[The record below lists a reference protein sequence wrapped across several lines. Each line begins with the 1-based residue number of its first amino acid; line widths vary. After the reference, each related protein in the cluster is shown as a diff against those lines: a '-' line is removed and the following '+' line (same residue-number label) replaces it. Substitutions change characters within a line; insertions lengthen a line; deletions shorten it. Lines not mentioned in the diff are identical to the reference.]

1 MPKLSAIAKLYKLI
15 CIVLNSIILNQQ
27 QHYQQQVHYLKIIIK
42 KKFYNGKK
50 LVSKTKLANHQI

>member
-27 QHYQQQVHYLKIIIK
+27 QHYQQQVSLSKNNNKEKI
-42 KKFYNGKK
+42 
-50 LVSKTKLANHQI
+50 L